1 MKKLF
6 LLLLL
11 AGFALPASAQDD
23 DPKPVRKRF
32 FNVSYISDKIKPT
45 TGDIELGSL
54 GEEIEDIANDNIK
67 GLKNNWGIAL
77 TSGRTY
83 SLHGKP
89 LARLVTI
96 GIDASFFD
104 VSYSNYS
111 VGWALNDSFLEG
123 EGALLEERKFHKFE
137 YSLQVGPSVPVTPG
151 RDLTVAAYVRFA
163 PSFTA
168 YYVDKSMGGNYM
180 SMLVT
185 GASASFRSFGAGIE
199 ARLGSCKY
207 RNFKG
212 DLDLSA
218 TKIKTSGFRVYLQYR
233 W

>member
-1 MKKLF
+1 MKKFF
-6 LLLLL
+6 LLALL
-11 AGFALPASAQDD
+11 AGFVLPAAAQTEN
-23 DPKPVRKRF
+23 PKVIRKKF
-32 FNVSYISDKIKPT
+32 FNISYISDKIKPSVK
-45 TGDIELGSL
+45 DLELGDL
-54 GEEIEDIANDNIK
+54 GDEIENIINDDIK
-67 GLKNNWGIAL
+67 GLRNNWGIAL

-89 LARLVTI
+89 IARLVTI

-104 VSYSNYS
+104 LSYSNYS
-111 VGWALNDSFLEG
+111 VGWDVNDSYLEEGG
-123 EGALLEERKFHKFE
+123 ELLEQHKLHKME
-137 YSLQVGPSVPVTPG
+137 YSLQVGPSVTITPG
-151 RDLTVAAYVRFA
+151 QDLTVAAYVRFA

-185 GASASFRSFGAGIE
+185 GASVNFRTVGAGIE

-207 RNFKG
+207 KNFKG
-212 DLDLSA
+212 DLDLSGM
-218 TKIKTSGFRVYLQYR
+218 KIKTSGFRVYLQLR